1 MQPVSRPKMHS
12 HRQYSCDTD
21 DTRNEELCFVAGA
34 SLLFTHD
41 SRDNNNCTRLCNMM
55 QKCISSSTTAS
66 SGKLRLTNSGDN
78 LNWQISLERIPL
90 DVVWYFSS
98 FSFRGFPSIGCRGC
112 YMQLIGTFLHTHSY
126 TVYAA
131 KNERHTTTVGAY
143 IISHR

>member
-41 SRDNNNCTRLCNMM
+41 SGDNNNNCTRLCNMM
-55 QKCISSSTTAS
+55 QKCISSSTTTS

-78 LNWQISLERIPL
+78 FNWQISLERIPL
-90 DVVWYFSS
+90 DVVWYSSS
-98 FSFRGFPSIGCRGC
+98 FSSWLSFNWLPVILHAINCYFPP
-112 YMQLIGTFLHTHSY
+112 HSQ
-126 TVYAA
+126 
-131 KNERHTTTVGAY
+131 
-143 IISHR
+143 